1 MERHNFR
8 KKYHIPIIGTLNAAN
23 LLNIGKK
30 GRRLTQTFSFS
41 LEFAADRIIPSGTMK
56 NVLWG
61 RRAFNGHFAAK
72 FKFRNSRNCA
82 LLSPRRKKQ
91 KNILQYGKDV

>member
-61 RRAFNGHFAAK
+61 RGAFNGHLLPNL
-72 FKFRNSRNCA
+72 NSGIREIVHFF
-82 LLSPRRKKQ
+82 SEEH
-91 KNILQYGKDV
+91 